1 MNGYG
6 VLYGKLGCC
15 TNAVAGLK
23 ECIEAN
29 SLMKEYVKDC
39 RE

>member
-1 MNGYG
+1 MDGYG
-6 VLYGKLGCC
+6 VLYGKLGGC

-29 SLMKEYVKDC
+29 TLTKEYVKNC